1 MQNCGNERAA
11 SQLLRPRIR
20 GSQLRRWIS
29 PKQTSYAGALIYS
42 PSIPWVWHCPR
53 TCWYQEDKDII
64 SVLGA
69 VTCYQ
74 GLVLHIQLTVIMYQ
88 ALQQNPVETVL
99 ESEEEQIVQW
109 VVHQDECWY
118 MGRSL
123 PEIALA
129 SNWAVRLDS
138 LDLKP
143 GSTFVSFT
151 YLLID
156 WLKKKKKGT
165 NVSSYLVWV
174 IVGLR

>member
-1 MQNCGNERAA
+1 
-11 SQLLRPRIR
+11 
-20 GSQLRRWIS
+20 
-29 PKQTSYAGALIYS
+29 
-42 PSIPWVWHCPR
+42 
-53 TCWYQEDKDII
+53 
-64 SVLGA
+64 
-69 VTCYQ
+69 
-74 GLVLHIQLTVIMYQ
+74 
-88 ALQQNPVETVL
+88 
-99 ESEEEQIVQW
+99 
-109 VVHQDECWY
+109 

-143 GSTFVSFT
+143 SSTFVSFT

-156 WLKKKKKGT
+156 RLKKKKKGT

>member
-1 MQNCGNERAA
+1 
-11 SQLLRPRIR
+11 
-20 GSQLRRWIS
+20 
-29 PKQTSYAGALIYS
+29 
-42 PSIPWVWHCPR
+42 
-53 TCWYQEDKDII
+53 
-64 SVLGA
+64 
-69 VTCYQ
+69 
-74 GLVLHIQLTVIMYQ
+74 MYQ

-156 WLKKKKKGT
+156 WLKKKKGT